1 MVSLFPFHTRTSW
14 EKKWSKP
21 KQMKVEM
28 QTVGLMFCKTTEKII
43 WKAIVLTE
51 SWFKDNN
58 PPNPKKSQVILLT

>member
-1 MVSLFPFHTRTSW
+1 
-14 EKKWSKP
+14 
-21 KQMKVEM
+21 MKVEM

-58 PPNPKKSQVILLT
+58 PPNLKKSQVILLT